1 MYFFEEI
8 LKLFIIKLP
17 RATRFIASSNVE
29 ATFVISRFIKIEC
42 NIITQKI
49 NVLLIQ
55 YLLITFEINRKETIA
70 QYNRYALIYAC
81 KYLFYQRTF

>member
-1 MYFFEEI
+1 MIHYVFFEEI

-29 ATFVISRFIKIEC
+29 ATSIIGRFIKIEC
-42 NIITQKI
+42 NLIALKI

-55 YLLITFEINRKETIA
+55 YLLITFEI
-70 QYNRYALIYAC
+70 
-81 KYLFYQRTF
+81 

>member
-1 MYFFEEI
+1 MYFLEEI

-17 RATRFIASSNVE
+17 RVTRFIASSNVE

-55 YLLITFEINRKETIA
+55 YLLIIFEI
-70 QYNRYALIYAC
+70 
-81 KYLFYQRTF
+81 

>member
-1 MYFFEEI
+1 MYFFEDI

-29 ATFVISRFIKIEC
+29 ATLIISRFIKIEC
-42 NIITQKI
+42 NPITQKI

-55 YLLITFEINRKETIA
+55 YLLITFEI
-70 QYNRYALIYAC
+70 
-81 KYLFYQRTF
+81 